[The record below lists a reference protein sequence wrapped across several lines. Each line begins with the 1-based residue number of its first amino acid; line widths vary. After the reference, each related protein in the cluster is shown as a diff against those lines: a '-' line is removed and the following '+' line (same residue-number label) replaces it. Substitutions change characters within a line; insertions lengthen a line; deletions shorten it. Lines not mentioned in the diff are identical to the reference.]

1 MPLRRDAQ
9 IDLLQRIPLFAQ
21 CAKKDLREIARV
33 SREVDVEAGQ
43 VVIREGEP
51 GHEFFV
57 VVDGRLDVSRRRKGT
72 FASVGPGDFVGEMA
86 LLSNKPRNATVTAAT
101 SSRLLKIE
109 DRDFA
114 ALIERIPLLW
124 LKIAGAL
131 AERMPDDAYLRS

>member
-1 MPLRRDAQ
+1 MPLRRDER
-9 IDLLQRIPLFAQ
+9 IELLQRIPLFAQ

-33 SREVDVEAGQ
+33 AEEVEAEAGE

-57 VVDGRLDVSRRRKGT
+57 VVDGRLDVARQRKGKV
-72 FASVGPGDFVGEMA
+72 ASVGPGDFVGEMA

-101 SSRLLKIE
+101 PTRLLRIA

-131 AERMPDDAYLRS
+131 ADRMQDDAYLRS